1 MRRENWIYTL
11 PMKLRS
17 LFCSRRVDQ
26 ELEEELRDHLEH
38 KTEEK
43 IANGMTAQE
52 ARRQALLDLGGIEQ
66 TKEACRDQRGL
77 FSLDTLLQ
85 DLRFAARSLVTRPSF
100 AIIAILTLALGIGA
114 TTAVFSVVDRVLF
127 RSLPYPGDDRL
138 VSFGVKA
145 PFEGIEFMLA
155 PEYIVLR
162 HQPGPFAAMTSLTPS
177 FDGADCDITE
187 QNPVRLLCALV
198 EANFLS
204 TFGIHPI
211 VGRDFTREDDQP
223 KAPRVGL
230 LSYGLWQSRFGG
242 DPKIAGKI
250 MSLNGK
256 PVEIIGVLPASFEMP
271 NLIATDLLMPQT
283 IDEAAQDRTHPQ
295 LVLRA
300 FARLKPS
307 VTIAQATAALQPWFQ
322 DSLRF
327 VPPHY
332 RQEVSL
338 RVRSLRDRQIEDS
351 RVGAWVLLAAVI
363 TVLLLACSNVANL
376 LLVRAVGRQRELAVR
391 AALGA
396 TRGRLVR
403 QTLTESL
410 LLAVL
415 AGVLGCGLAYFL
427 VHVFIFMAPQGI
439 VRLQQASLDLRV
451 LAFCLLVSLLCGILF
466 GMAPALSKPAPEVLA
481 GRNARSTARGLF
493 RHALVTAQIAGS
505 LILLAGAGLL
515 LRSLWKIQTVP
526 IGLEARQVVTAQLSL
541 AEHRYPDMPQQLAFY
556 SELEK
561 RLNGLPGVTLV
572 ALSNSL
578 PPSGPGQATFY
589 ASIEVSGRPRPAGGT
604 GGMVGF
610 RMVTPNYFPAL
621 QIRIIHG
628 RGFTEA
634 DRFPTDNPVI
644 VSEALAKKLFANE
657 EPLGQSLRFTAG
669 GDTPG
674 AWRTVVGVAADV
686 KNNGLVAA
694 ADPEFYIP
702 WKNDPEAYV
711 RRSYVTFVT
720 SLAPAAVLPWVRS
733 EISGLNPTLPVEFS
747 TMTARIG
754 KLTERPRFNAT
765 LLALF
770 AGIAVLLAALGIYGV
785 VSFFV
790 SQRTQEI
797 GVRMALGAAPL
808 SILKMVLINV
818 ARWTIA
824 GAALGILG
832 SWFWARLLQSLLFHV
847 RPHDPT
853 LLIVALLILVTA
865 AFFAAWFPA
874 RRAARVDPMVALRY
888 E

>member
-1 MRRENWIYTL
+1 MRPENSIYTL
-11 PMKLRS
+11 PTKLRS
-17 LFCSRRVDQ
+17 LFHRRQAD
-26 ELEEELRDHLEH
+26 EELDEELLDHLER
-38 KTEEK
+38 KTDENIVK
-43 IANGMTAQE
+43 GMPPQE

-66 TKEACRDQRGL
+66 TKEACRDRRS
-77 FSLDTLLQ
+77 FTFIDTLVQ
-85 DLRFAARSLVTRPSF
+85 DLRFAGRSLLIRPGF
-100 AIIAILTLALGIGA
+100 AIIATLMLALGIGA

-127 RSLPYPGDDRL
+127 RSLPYLHDEQV

-155 PEYIVLR
+155 PEYVVLR
-162 HQPGPFAAMTSLTPS
+162 HQPGPFASTTSLTPS
-177 FDGADCDITE
+177 FGGADCDITE
-187 QNPVRLLCALV
+187 QHPVRLSCALV

-211 VGRDFTREDDQP
+211 VGRDFMREDDLP
-223 KAPRVGL
+223 KAPRVAL

-242 DPKIAGKI
+242 DPKITGKM

-256 PVEIIGVLPASFEMP
+256 AVEIVGVLPASFEMP
-271 NLIATDLLMPQT
+271 NLIAADLLMPQAL
-283 IDEAAQDRTHPQ
+283 DEAAQDRTHPQ

-307 VTIAQATAALQPWFQ
+307 VTIGQATAALQPWFQ

-327 VPPHY
+327 VPPQY
-332 RQEVSL
+332 RKEVSL

-351 RVGAWVLLAAVI
+351 RVGAWVLLGAVI
-363 TVLLLACSNVANL
+363 AVLLLACSNVANL
-376 LLVRAVGRQRELAVR
+376 LLVRAVGRHRELAVR

-410 LLAVL
+410 LLAML

-427 VHVFIFMAPQGI
+427 LHVFVSIAPQGI
-439 VRLQQASLDLRV
+439 VRLQQASVDLRV
-451 LAFCLLVSLLCGILF
+451 LAFCLFVSVVSGIMF
-466 GMAPALSKPAPEVLA
+466 GIVPALAKPAPESLV

-493 RHALVTAQIAGS
+493 RHALVTMQIAGS
-505 LILLAGAGLL
+505 LMLLTDAGLL
-515 LRSLWKIQTVP
+515 LRSLWKIQSVP
-526 IGLEARQVVTAQLSL
+526 IGLEAQHVITTQISL
-541 AEHRYPDMPQQLAFY
+541 AKSRYPDTPQQLAFY
-556 SELEK
+556 GELEK
-561 RLNGLPGVTLV
+561 RLNRVPGITLV
-572 ALSNSL
+572 ALSDSL
-578 PPSGPGQATFY
+578 PPSGPSRGTFY
-589 ASIEVSGRPRPAGGT
+589 ASMEVSRHARPAQGT

-634 DRFPTDNPVI
+634 DRSPAGHPVI
-644 VSEALAKKLFANE
+644 ISETLARKLFANE
-657 EPLGQSLRFTAG
+657 EPLGRLLRFTAG

-674 AWRTVVGVAADV
+674 PWRTVVGVAADV
-686 KNNGLVAA
+686 KNNGLVAD

-702 WKNDPEAYV
+702 WKDDPEVYV
-711 RRSYVTFVT
+711 RRSYVTFVA
-720 SLAPAAVLPWVRS
+720 SLDPATVLPWVRS
-733 EISGLNPTLPVEFS
+733 EISDLDPTLPFEFS

-754 KLTERPRFNAT
+754 KLTERPRFDAS

-790 SQRTQEI
+790 SQRTHEI
-797 GVRMALGAAPL
+797 GVRLALGATHL
-808 SILKMVLINV
+808 SISKMVLFNV
-818 ARWTIA
+818 ARGTVV

-832 SWFWARLLQSLLFHV
+832 SWFCARLLQSLLFQV
-847 RPHDPT
+847 RPHDPA
-853 LLIVALLILVTA
+853 LLLTALLILVAA
-865 AFFAAWFPA
+865 AFLAAWIPA

>member
-1 MRRENWIYTL
+1 MPLANWIYTL
-11 PMKLRS
+11 PLKLRS
-17 LFCSRRVDQ
+17 LFRRRQADQ
-26 ELEEELRDHLEH
+26 ELDEELRLHIESR
-38 KTEEK
+38 TEEN
-43 IANGMTAQE
+43 ISRGMSPAE
-52 ARRQALLDLGGIEQ
+52 ARRAAHLAMGGVEQ
-66 TKEACRDQRGL
+66 TKEACRDQRG
-77 FSLDTLLQ
+77 FFFLDTVLQ
-85 DLRFAARSLVTRPSF
+85 DLRFAARSLATRPSF

-127 RSLPYPGDDRL
+127 RSLPYPDDEHL
-138 VSFGVKA
+138 ISFGVKA
-145 PFEGIEFMLA
+145 PFEGIEFMLG
-155 PEYIVLR
+155 PEYVVLG
-162 HQPGPFAAMTSLTPS
+162 HQPGPFASMTSLTPS
-177 FDGADCDITE
+177 FGGDDCDITE
-187 QNPVRLLCALV
+187 QNPVRLSCALV

-211 VGRDFTREDDQP
+211 VGRDFTREDDLP
-223 KAPRVGL
+223 KAPRVAL

-242 DPKIAGKI
+242 DPKIAGKM

-256 PVEIIGVLPASFEMP
+256 PVEIVGVLPASFEMP
-271 NLIATDLLMPQT
+271 NLIAADLLMPQAF
-283 IDEAAQDRTHPQ
+283 DEAAQDRTHPQ

-300 FARLKPS
+300 FARLKSS

-327 VPPHY
+327 VPPQF
-332 RQEVSL
+332 RQEVTL

-351 RVGAWVLLAAVI
+351 RVGAWVLLGAVVA
-363 TVLLLACSNVANL
+363 VLLLACSNVANL

-391 AALGA
+391 VALGA
-396 TRGRLVR
+396 TCGRLVR

-415 AGVLGCGLAYFL
+415 AGVLGCGLAYL
-427 VHVFIFMAPQGI
+427 LLHVFIFIAPQGI

-451 LAFCLLVSLLCGILF
+451 LMFCLLVSLLCGILF
-466 GMAPALSKPAPEVLA
+466 GIAPALSKPVPESLV
-481 GRNARSTARGLF
+481 GRNARSTAQGFF
-493 RHALVTAQIAGS
+493 RYALVTTQIAGS
-505 LILLAGAGLL
+505 LTLLTGAGLL
-515 LRSLWKIQTVP
+515 LRSLWKIQSVP
-526 IGLEARQVVTAQLSL
+526 TGLEAQHVVTAQIAL
-541 AEHRYPDMPQQLAFY
+541 AEHRYPETPQQLAFY
-556 SELEK
+556 HELEK
-561 RLNGLPGVTLV
+561 RLNRVPGITLV
-572 ALSNSL
+572 ALSDSL
-578 PPSGPGQATFY
+578 PPSGQGRATFY
-589 ASIEVSGRPRPAGGT
+589 ASIEVSGHARPAEGT

-621 QIRIIHG
+621 QIRIVHG

-634 DRFPTDNPVI
+634 DRSPTDHPII
-644 VSEALAKKLFANE
+644 VSEALAKKLFGDE

-674 AWRTVVGVAADV
+674 PWRTIVGVAADV
-686 KNNGLVAA
+686 KNNGLIAD

-702 WKNDPEAYV
+702 WKNDPEVYV

-733 EISGLNPTLPVEFS
+733 EISGLDPTLPIEFS

-754 KLTERPRFNAT
+754 KLTERPRFDAS

-770 AGIAVLLAALGIYGV
+770 AGIAVLLAALGIYGI

-797 GVRMALGAAPL
+797 GVRMALGATSL
-808 SILKMVLINV
+808 SISKMVLFNV

-824 GAALGILG
+824 GAALGMFG
-832 SWFWARLLQSLLFHV
+832 SWFCARLLQSLLFQV

-853 LLIVALLILVTA
+853 LLIAALLILVAA

-874 RRAARVDPMVALRY
+874 RRAARVDPMIALRY

>member
-1 MRRENWIYTL
+1 MPLANWIYTL
-11 PMKLRS
+11 PLKLRS
-17 LFCSRRVDQ
+17 LFRRQQAEQ
-26 ELEEELRDHLEH
+26 ELDEELRQHLESR
-38 KTEEK
+38 TEEN
-43 IANGMTAQE
+43 ISRGMSPAE
-52 ARRQALLDLGGIEQ
+52 AKRAAHLAIGGVEQA
-66 TKEACRDQRGL
+66 KEACREQRG
-77 FSLDTLLQ
+77 FFFLDTVLQ
-85 DLRFAARSLVTRPSF
+85 DLRFAARSLATRPSF
-100 AIIAILTLALGIGA
+100 AVIAILILALGIGA

-127 RSLPYPGDDRL
+127 RSLPYPDDDRL

-155 PEYIVLR
+155 SEYVVLR
-162 HQPGPFAAMTSLTPS
+162 HQPGPFASMTSLTPG
-177 FDGADCDITE
+177 FGGADCDITE
-187 QNPVRLLCALV
+187 QNPVRLSCALV

-204 TFGIHPI
+204 TFGVHPI
-211 VGRDFTREDDQP
+211 VGRDFTREDDLP
-223 KAPRVGL
+223 KAPSVAL
-230 LSYGLWQSRFGG
+230 LSYGLWRSRFAG
-242 DPKIAGKI
+242 DAKVAGKM
-250 MSLNGK
+250 MSLGGK

-271 NLIATDLLMPQT
+271 NLLPADILMPQAF
-283 IDEAAQDRTHPQ
+283 DEAAQDRAHPR
-295 LVLRA
+295 LVLRT

-327 VPPHY
+327 VPPQF
-332 RQEVSL
+332 REEVSL

-351 RVGAWVLLAAVI
+351 RVGAWVLLGAVI
-363 TVLLLACSNVANL
+363 AVLLLACSNVANL

-403 QTLTESL
+403 QTLTEAL
-410 LLAVL
+410 LLALL
-415 AGVLGCGLAYFL
+415 AGVLGCGLAYL
-427 VHVFIFMAPQGI
+427 LLHLFISIAPQGI

-451 LAFCLLVSLLCGILF
+451 LTFCLLISLLCGILF
-466 GMAPALSKPAPEVLA
+466 GIAPALSKPAAQSLV
-481 GRNARSTARGLF
+481 GRNVRSTARGWF

-505 LILLAGAGLL
+505 LILLTGAGLL

-526 IGLEARQVVTAQLSL
+526 IGLEAPHVVTAQISL
-541 AEHRYPDMPQQLAFY
+541 AEHRYPDTPQQLAFY

-561 RLNGLPGVTLV
+561 RLTRVPGVSLV
-572 ALSNSL
+572 ALSDSL
-578 PPSGPGQATFY
+578 PPSGQGRATFY
-589 ASIEVSGRPRPAGGT
+589 ASMEVSGHARPAQGT

-621 QIRIIHG
+621 HIRIIHG

-634 DRFPTDNPVI
+634 DRSPTEHPVI
-644 VSEALAKKLFANE
+644 LSEALAKKMFGNAD
-657 EPLGQSLRFTAG
+657 PLGQSLRFTAG

-674 AWRTVVGVAADV
+674 PWRTIVGVAADV
-686 KNNGLVAA
+686 KNNGLIAD

-702 WKNDPEAYV
+702 WKNDPEVYV

-720 SLAPAAVLPWVRS
+720 PLAPATVLPWVRS
-733 EISGLNPTLPVEFS
+733 EISGLDPKLPLEFS

-754 KLTERPRFNAT
+754 KLTERPRFDAS
-765 LLALF
+765 LLAIF

-797 GVRMALGAAPL
+797 GVRMALGATPL
-808 SILKMVLINV
+808 AIAKMVLFNV

-832 SWFWARLLQSLLFHV
+832 SWFGARLLQSLLFQV
-847 RPHDPT
+847 RPHNPA
-853 LLIVALLILVTA
+853 LLMASLLILVAA

-874 RRAARVDPMVALRY
+874 RRAARVDPMIALRY